1 MPFFRVLSR
10 RGWRHSLARK
20 RYLQKIIREIYQSQ
34 AEGETPKSHL
44 KHTVKN
50 ISSTIGLNIC
60 LVYTFLKEYLRILS
74 KFKKSL
80 IFIFLLF

>member
-20 RYLQKIIREIYQSQ
+20 RYLQKIIREICQSQ
-34 AEGETPKSHL
+34 AETPKSHL

-74 KFKKSL
+74 KYKKSL

>member
-34 AEGETPKSHL
+34 AETPKSHL

-50 ISSTIGLNIC
+50 ILSTIGLNIY

-80 IFIFLLF
+80 FFIFLLF